1 MVLVVMF
8 EIFKLQLKMLPFC
21 VLLIVF
27 VQLFVMLIIALFVV
41 FVILVLF
48 VRLDVFIEFVVLI
61 VIFVYVLRKS
71 DGKPDE

>member
-8 EIFKLQLKMLPFC
+8 EIFKLQLKMELFC

-41 FVILVLF
+41 FVILVSF
-48 VRLDVFIEFVVLI
+48 VKLDMLAVLSLL
-61 VIFVYVLRKS
+61 Y
-71 DGKPDE
+71 